1 MEEYKPSQP
10 YNTEKYWGGGG
21 NGQYGIL
28 KELVADVYNMF
39 TVC

>member
-10 YNTEKYWGGGG
+10 YHTEKYWGGG